1 MPIEYRPPSLER
13 IVNDPIL
20 GPKRLKN
27 REGVA
32 YSVSDDGSMKYQLSE
47 GYILDV
53 NAEAILFHSQAPDK
67 NIVVEEYSCN
77 SLVIPNTLNS

>member
-1 MPIEYRPPSLER
+1 MSIEYRPPSLER
-13 IVNDPIL
+13 IVNDPIF

-27 REGVA
+27 REGIV
-32 YSVSDDGSMKYQLSE
+32 YLVSDDGMKQQISE

-53 NAEAILFHSQAPDK
+53 NAEAILFHSQFPDQ

-77 SLVIPNTLNS
+77 SLVIPNELNS